1 MLETFLLII
10 LLLIGWFW
18 QDSIAK
24 REIAIKLGRELAHRC
39 QLQLLDETVACSKI
53 WLGRDG
59 RGHAQLIRFYTFEVS
74 ADSVSRL
81 ECNLQLLGTQL
92 QNWHIPPYLQSIH

>member
-10 LLLIGWFW
+10 LLLIGWYW

-39 QLQLLDETVACSKI
+39 QLQLLDETVACNKV
-53 WLGRDG
+53 WLGRDS

-74 ADSVSRL
+74 ASRL